1 MPETYFPPFTY
12 NLEVN
17 ASQIYHCIR
26 KKNKDEFILGMFKA
40 ISKVELKHAEFV
52 DKLINKDPGCE
63 IHYNEELYTEDRKE
77 SLGKTKILETNAT
90 NNYKKFPDEATEPRV
105 KDIFQAL
112 IEIEQD
118 HLDMVNTNL

>member
-1 MPETYFPPFTY
+1 VYHVFKLQTSSFILPETYFPPFTY

-63 IHYNEELYTEDRKE
+63 IHN
-77 SLGKTKILETNAT
+77 ILPNCIGI
-90 NNYKKFPDEATEPRV
+90 
-105 KDIFQAL
+105 IFL
-112 IEIEQD
+112 IS
-118 HLDMVNTNL
+118 